1 MTPIVPTLHCRTIHH
16 VAAGLAVGLLALV
29 WAPTIRAQQEPDT
42 LTVERAVE
50 MALERDGF
58 ETAQSAKLERLA
70 GETMSA
76 RAFPNPTF
84 SFDREQQWQ
93 DDTAVAEDFFVLEQT
108 LPIWGTR
115 ALRAE
120 AAAARRK
127 AAASDNRAERLDRR
141 LEVRR
146 AFYATLRARTKLDHA
161 HQYHDQVRTTVE
173 ILQTRQQADEASEY
187 AVARLQKTLIDAE
200 STISDARA
208 SLVEARGQLAGLIG
222 RSPTPLEAWSVE
234 GDILE
239 TDLPKLETLIQ
250 RLDDR
255 PQLAKLR
262 AEVRAHT
269 KERKALGR
277 SLVPAPAVRGGY
289 KRADDPT
296 GGSLNGFLVGV
307 SLELPLLSQNTGRR
321 RAVAARRSRAQ
332 ALADLRRRRLEADL
346 RSAYRAAEMRIE
358 AASNYR
364 KRAIPSANDL
374 LERARQRQK
383 AGVGTLF
390 DLVDAHRSLYETN
403 IRATDKAWKARSA
416 IIEVQRHAGGFP

>member
-1 MTPIVPTLHCRTIHH
+1 MPTIRYRTIHRL
-16 VAAGLAVGLLALV
+16 AAGLAIGFIALV
-29 WAPTIRAQQEPDT
+29 WAPTIRAQQNPDT
-42 LTVERAVE
+42 LTVDRAVDV
-50 MALERDGF
+50 ALERDGF
-58 ETAQSAKLERLA
+58 EAAQSAKLERLN
-70 GETMSA
+70 GEQMSA

-120 AAAARRK
+120 AAAARRQ

-161 HQYHDQVRTTVE
+161 RQFRDQVRTTVE
-173 ILQTRQQADEASEY
+173 ILETRQQADEASEY
-187 AVARLQKTLIDAE
+187 AVARLQQTLIETE
-200 STISDARA
+200 STIADARA
-208 SLVEARGQLAGLIG
+208 SLVEARGRLAGLIG
-222 RSPTPLEAWSVE
+222 RSPTPLKAWSVE
-234 GDILE
+234 GDLLQA
-239 TDLPKLETLIQ
+239 DLPNLETLMQ

-262 AEVRAHT
+262 AEARAYS
-269 KERKALGR
+269 KQRRALGR
-277 SLVPAPAVRGGY
+277 SLVPAPAIRGGY
-289 KRADDPT
+289 KRADDPV

-307 SLELPLLSQNTGRR
+307 SLEVPLLSQKTGQR
-321 RAVAARRSRAQ
+321 RAAAARRSRLQ
-332 ALADLRRRRLEADL
+332 AIAEMRRHQLAADL
-346 RSAYRAAEMRIE
+346 RSAYRAAEMRLE
-358 AASNYR
+358 AAKTYR
-364 KRAIPSANDL
+364 KRAVPSANDL

-383 AGVGTLF
+383 AGVGSLF
-390 DLVDAHRSLYETN
+390 DLVDAHRSVYDTN
-403 IRATDKAWKARSA
+403 IRATDRAWKARSA